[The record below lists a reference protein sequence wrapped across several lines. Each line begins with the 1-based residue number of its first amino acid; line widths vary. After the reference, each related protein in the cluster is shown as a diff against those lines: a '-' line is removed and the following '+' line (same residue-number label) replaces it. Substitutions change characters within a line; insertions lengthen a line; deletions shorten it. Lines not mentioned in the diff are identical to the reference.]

1 MFYGVYTL
9 GNTLIE
15 HAFIKGKG
23 LCQSVRI

>member
-15 HAFIKGKG
+15 YAFIKGKG
-23 LCQSVRI
+23 LFQSVRM